1 MDGCFNGPATP
12 FYLAHQHRALYGSD
26 AKVSH
31 PVLASMLGEASLCF
45 LSDEERREL
54 VAYDLKDQ
62 IEVLADELIVFGHV
76 VADRTE
82 RAATSH
88 GKALLQF
95 HLRKKPLLQ
104 ILPRSDFVIDR
115 RAARPDCL
123 QMGLENLM
131 DKALLAFEVVI
142 KLTLAASRGF
152 NDFVRAG
159 SAHSLLVEQVSG
171 HRNDPLPCL
180 CSSHKP
186 GLHNAPFACTYKY
199 SLDDGCTPL
208 GLVTIVEYCT

>member
-1 MDGCFNGPATP
+1 MDGSFNGPATP

-54 VAYDLKDQ
+54 VAYDLEDQ
-62 IEVLADELIVFGHV
+62 IEVLADELIVFGHF

-115 RAARPDCL
+115 RAARPDGL
-123 QMGLENLM
+123 QMGLKNLV
-131 DKALLAFEVVI
+131 DKALLAFEIVI
-142 KLTLAASRGF
+142 KLAF
-152 NDFVRAG
+152 AG
-159 SAHSLLVEQVSG
+159 S
-171 HRNDPLPCL
+171 
-180 CSSHKP
+180 
-186 GLHNAPFACTYKY
+186 
-199 SLDDGCTPL
+199 
-208 GLVTIVEYCT
+208 